1 MNNNYFSIYKDNS
14 PYNQPDKENFVDIN
28 MWISNIKK
36 CIDLGL
42 EILNNPKFIFHNYI
56 PYLEYI
62 NSIKQNKNNKS
73 YIINELFTHNNLI
86 PYISNSI
93 DLLKNDFPDYNDQEQ
108 LKQGEILPLENEDN
122 SYNNIEY
129 YENIYRINILTN
141 HILLTNILYILQ
153 CKIEEIN
160 IMENSTKLNMKDE
173 YIKKLELKNL
183 LLRQNNSKS
192 LEQIDKLTKNIK
204 TTRQS
209 LRNNLSPYG
218 NQSSSLDQLSKSNYK
233 QFTHIEQHTRLQDK
247 KKSEREVDHSDDR
260 HRIKY
265 IKKCLKYYLKSFYLD
280 IENSLK
286 I

>member
-160 IMENSTKLNMKDE
+160 IMENSTKLNMKD
-173 YIKKLELKNL
+173 
-183 LLRQNNSKS
+183 
-192 LEQIDKLTKNIK
+192 
-204 TTRQS
+204 
-209 LRNNLSPYG
+209 
-218 NQSSSLDQLSKSNYK
+218 
-233 QFTHIEQHTRLQDK
+233 
-247 KKSEREVDHSDDR
+247 
-260 HRIKY
+260 
-265 IKKCLKYYLKSFYLD
+265 
-280 IENSLK
+280 
-286 I
+286 